1 ATPPPSAAMF
11 GRTSRILPS
20 SISTSACAKSPTR
33 GSSVSTTPPLSRIRR
48 SPCTR
53 ASSGSASA
61 FPVTAPSA
69 SAFPVGNIGAAAVAA
84 ATAIPDFS
92 NCRREGPPA
101 GVSSPVHAP
110 AVAGGVGCDSLHM
123 GISMLKDGAQSRF
136 YRAVGWAKSLALP
149 VRVGNRAQAIFAHAE
164 SAEHA
169 RLPTLQL
176 RGRFANSE
184 SEVLLQRLNA
194 HDPTLV
200 VHVPH
205 GY

>member
-1 ATPPPSAAMF
+1 
-11 GRTSRILPS
+11 
-20 SISTSACAKSPTR
+20 
-33 GSSVSTTPPLSRIRR
+33 
-48 SPCTR
+48 
-53 ASSGSASA
+53 
-61 FPVTAPSA
+61 
-69 SAFPVGNIGAAAVAA
+69 
-84 ATAIPDFS
+84 
-92 NCRREGPPA
+92 
-101 GVSSPVHAP
+101 
-110 AVAGGVGCDSLHM
+110 M

-176 RGRFANSE
+176 RGRFANGE

-205 GY
+205 GYRIGGIVDPGFPVDAVGLGQHVFGPLPGFRIETSVAAGVHLAGPDLAVLVDLRAVERGVGSRQAVLEDPLLAGIELHQHSAAPAGPVVAL